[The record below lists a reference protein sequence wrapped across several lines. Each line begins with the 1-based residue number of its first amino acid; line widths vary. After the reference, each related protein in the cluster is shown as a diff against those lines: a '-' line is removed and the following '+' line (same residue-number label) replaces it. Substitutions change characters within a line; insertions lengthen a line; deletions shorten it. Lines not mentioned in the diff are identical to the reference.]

1 MQTDLRRLLVTGLV
15 TLGLTGATWSA
26 LQSRPEPQDASLDG
40 RIVFMAKGCTGC
52 HSRAGVPGS
61 AMIGPNL
68 TDLAVRAGSRVAGL
82 TADDYVRQS
91 LLEPQAFLVEGYFEQ
106 MPTLPLSPNE
116 IDLLIDFLLSA

>member
-15 TLGLTGATWSA
+15 TLGLAGATWSA
-26 LQSRPEPQDASLDG
+26 LQSRPEPPDASLDG
-40 RIVFMAKGCTGC
+40 RIVFMTKGCTGC
-52 HSRAGVPGS
+52 HSRAGVPGN
-61 AMIGPNL
+61 AMIGPDL
-68 TDLAVRAGSRVAGL
+68 TDLANRAGSRVAGL
-82 TADDYVRQS
+82 TATDYVRQS

>member
-1 MQTDLRRLLVTGLV
+1 V
-15 TLGLTGATWSA
+15 TLGLAGATWSA
-26 LQSRPEPQDASLDG
+26 LQSQTEPPVTGPISTGSGIDG

-68 TDLAVRAGSRVAGL
+68 TDLATRAGSRVAGL
-82 TADDYVRQS
+82 TAGDYVRQS